1 MWLGRYACVRCDY
14 WGVSAPSVVPS
25 RPGAG
30 RATAAL
36 SAAAAAASAS
46 RTPRGL
52 LTASITVVVGLLLL
66 LPIGAVLQIVLTS
79 QLDDRSTTQAI
90 VVMDPAR
97 SWGAAEPVLQ
107 ARLDHAAEL
116 YRQGTAPVI
125 IVTGPHRGEGAA
137 RDYLARLGIPGVD
150 VVAFRTGADTVGSL
164 QVIASVMRDLQWQ
177 SLTLVTDP
185 AQAARAQATASG
197 FGLDAH
203 VSPTRHGSGTALTS
217 ESIGRETIALLRYYL
232 LTRWSQPRIV
242 TAS

>member
-1 MWLGRYACVRCDY
+1 M
-14 WGVSAPSVVPS
+14 SAPSVVPP

-30 RATAAL
+30 RASAAL
-36 SAAAAAASAS
+36 SAATSVTTAVP

-52 LTASITVVVGLLLL
+52 LTASVTVLAGLVLL

-97 SWGAAEPVLQ
+97 SWGAAEPVLE

-116 YRQGTAPVI
+116 YRQGAAPVI
-125 IVTGPHRGEGAA
+125 IVTGPPRAEDAA
-137 RDYLARLGIPGVD
+137 RAHLAGLGIPAID

-164 QVIASVMRDLQWQ
+164 QVIANVMRDLDWQ

-185 AQAARAQATASG
+185 AQAARLQATASG
-197 FGLDAH
+197 FGIDAH
-203 VSPTRHGSGTALTS
+203 VSPTRTGPGTALTS
-217 ESIGRETIALLRYYL
+217 ESVGRETVALLRYYL
-232 LTRWSQPRIV
+232 LTRWSQPTIV
-242 TAS
+242 VTQA